1 MKFNKVIIWGHKL
14 HSHTSS
20 YVHNAFFKAFEY
32 LGYEVH
38 WFDDS
43 DMIIDLEAQQH
54 AIERLQGLPDMP
66 ESFKNNYKAF
76 DFSNSLFLTEG
87 QVDKNIPIRKDCHY
101 ILHNCYDKKYDAVR
115 DTAIT
120 LQTYSNK
127 TPTIEGIEKVNNY
140 IYIDRSGVYET
151 VKNPE
156 YESIPRTTLYMPWA
170 TNLLP
175 HQINIRPWQDKK
187 NISHWIGTIGDGLFG
202 NRKELQPFIDS
213 CNNNGI
219 EFKHHANVSEEENM
233 NFIKE
238 SYLAPAIVGTW
249 QKENGYVP
257 CRIFKNISYGNLGI
271 TNSAE
276 IKMIFGDLVIY
287 SDDESALF
295 ELGRQ
300 VIFSDKH
307 NDLLTE
313 QISYVKEHHTY
324 LNRIEEILKVLQK

>member
-1 MKFNKVIIWGHKL
+1 MTFKKVIIWGHKL

-20 YVHNAFFKAFEY
+20 YVHSAFYKAFEY

-43 DMIIDLEAQQH
+43 DMVIDAQAQQT
-54 AIERLQGLPDMP
+54 IERPEDSPALS
-66 ESFKNNYKAF
+66 ESF
-76 DFSNSLFLTEG
+76 DFENSLFITEG
-87 QVDKNIPIRKDCHY
+87 QVDKNIPIRQDCHY
-101 ILHNCYDKKYDAVR
+101 ILHNCYDKKYDAVK
-115 DTAIT
+115 DTSIT

-127 TPTIEGIEKVNNY
+127 TPKIEGIEKINNY
-140 IYIDRSGVYET
+140 VYIDRSGVYET
-151 VKNPE
+151 IRNPE

-175 HQINIRPWQDKK
+175 HQINTRPWQSKK
-187 NISHWIGTIGDGLFG
+187 NISNWIGTIGDGLFG
-202 NRKELQPFIDS
+202 NRNELQPFIDA

-233 NFIKE
+233 SLISE

-287 SDDESALF
+287 SNDESALF
-295 ELGRQ
+295 DLGRQ
-300 VIFSDKH
+300 AIFSDKH
-307 NDLLTE
+307 NDLLSE
-313 QISYVKEHHTY
+313 QINYVKTHHTY
-324 LNRIEEILKVLQK
+324 LNRIEEILKLINVK